1 MVALRAFTRGA
12 TNLAL
17 VKELR
22 ARTAAPMKK
31 CVEAL
36 AASADDVEGAVAW
49 LRKSGVA
56 SAAKKA
62 GRGAHEGAV
71 AVAAT
76 DRELAVI
83 ELNSETDFVARN
95 TVFQELARGVVRSAL
110 ALGAAE
116 PATGPAPRDLADLG
130 ALGRAP
136 LAADG
141 GGGGGSGAPPVAE
154 AVGVAAGTLGEN
166 LVLRRACVLRLADG
180 APGLIARYVHNA
192 YADGVGRTAAAVA
205 LQSEAADADALRRLG
220 EQLAM
225 HVVAAAP
232 LYLERDGVSAE
243 HLEREREI
251 LVQRARASGKPD
263 PIVEKMVQGQLTK
276 FYQEVVLLDQPYVV
290 DPEAGAVRK
299 MLAAAREELGA
310 EVALGGFVPRY
321 QTRGRDQQQSTA
333 PREPCPRRRTRRR
346 SAP

>member
-62 GRGAHEGAV
+62 GRGANEGAV

-116 PATGPAPRDLADLG
+116 AAAGPAPRDLDLG

-299 MLAAAREELGA
+299 MLAAASKELGA
-310 EVALGGFVPRY
+310 EVALGGFVRY
-321 QTRGRDQQQSTA
+321 HVGQG
-333 PREPCPRRRTRRR
+333 EV
-346 SAP
+346 

>member
-62 GRGAHEGAV
+62 GRGANEGAV

-116 PATGPAPRDLADLG
+116 PATGPAPRDLDLG

-232 LYLERDGVSAE
+232 LYLER
-243 HLEREREI
+243 EREI

-299 MLAAAREELGA
+299 MLAAASKELGA
-310 EVALGGFVPRY
+310 EVALGGFVRY
-321 QTRGRDQQQSTA
+321 HVGQG
-333 PREPCPRRRTRRR
+333 EV
-346 SAP
+346 